1 MIIIAVRAPPKKI
14 VGSKIWTLY
23 VPKNK
28 KRYDII

>member
-14 VGSKIWTLY
+14 VGSKIGTLY

-28 KRYDII
+28 KTI